1 MQKATI
7 AVLMAVLLAV
17 PASAAPPAGPLPPA
31 GPAGAKA
38 AQLTNNETLF
48 IGAAVLVIGLGLY
61 LASGN
66 YKLPGGSAGGSGGG
80 TTNTPPP
87 TTTTT
92 ATTTTR

>member
-7 AVLMAVLLAV
+7 AVLLAALLAG
-17 PASAAPPAGPLPPA
+17 PASAAPPTGPLAPGA
-31 GPAGAKA
+31 PAGAKN
-38 AQLTNNETLF
+38 AQLSNNETLF

-66 YKLPGGSAGGSGGG
+66 YKLPGSGGSSGGG
-80 TTNTPPP
+80 STNTPPP

-92 ATTTTR
+92 TTTTTR